1 MTQRE
6 IARLCCKIIAIY
18 ALIRSIES
26 VEGITSI
33 FYMWPILAD
42 GGAIEIGW
50 NVYAAVFLGALSPV
64 VLAAVAIFF
73 WRQSGIIAAWITGHN
88 LQDEP
93 DEPDSNPK
101 RVGAKDLQV
110 VAFATI
116 GLWAIISSFSKL
128 ISAIAW
134 IAFRYPSATD
144 EFVLRNTVQVIGPLI
159 LLCVGFW
166 LVFGARGIVQLLYK
180 LRNVGLDE
188 NEQSASTK

>member
-6 IARLCCKIIAIY
+6 IARLCCKIISIY

-26 VEGITSI
+26 LQVGIMNIMMFSSFFQSSGSI
-33 FYMWPILAD
+33 GLSWYSYV
-42 GGAIEIGW
+42 G
-50 NVYAAVFLGALSPV
+50 VFFSSATPV
-64 VLAAVAIFF
+64 LLAAVAIFF

-101 RVGAKDLQV
+101 RISAKELQV

-116 GLWAIISSFSKL
+116 GLWAIVSSLSQL
-128 ISAIAW
+128 LSAIAW
-134 IAFRYPSATD
+134 MAFSTTSMNEEILIRDTVRVIGLL
-144 EFVLRNTVQVIGPLI
+144 FVLCL
-159 LLCVGFW
+159 GFW
-166 LVFGARGIVQLLYK
+166 LLFGARGIVQLLYK

-188 NEQSASTK
+188 NERP

>member
-1 MTQRE
+1 MN
-6 IARLCCKIIAIY
+6 LMM
-18 ALIRSIES
+18 
-26 VEGITSI
+26 
-33 FYMWPILAD
+33 MWPLFQSS
-42 GGAIEIGW
+42 GSMGLPW
-50 NVYAAVFLGALSPV
+50 YSYAVVFLSLATPV
-64 VLAAVAIFF
+64 MLAAVATFF

-93 DEPDSNPK
+93 DEPDPIPK
-101 RVGAKDLQV
+101 RVEAKDLQV

-134 IAFRYPSATD
+134 IAFRYPSTTD
-144 EFVLRNTVQVIGPLI
+144 EFVLRNIAQVIGPLI
-159 LLCVGFW
+159 LLCLGFW

-188 NEQSASTK
+188 NEQSS

>member
-18 ALIRSIES
+18 ALIQSIES
-26 VEGITSI
+26 LQVGIMNI
-33 FYMWPILAD
+33 MMMWPLYQRS
-42 GGAIEIGW
+42 GSIGLPW
-50 NVYAAVFLGALSPV
+50 NSYVGVFFSMATPV
-64 VLAAVAIFF
+64 MLAAVAIFF

-88 LQDEP
+88 LQDEA

-101 RVGAKDLQV
+101 RISAKELQV

-116 GLWAIISSFSKL
+116 GLWAIVSSLSQL

-134 IAFRYPSATD
+134 MVFSTTSMK
-144 EFVLRNTVQVIGPLI
+144 EELLLRNTVRVIG
-159 LLCVGFW
+159 LLFVLCLGFW
-166 LVFGARGIVQLLYK
+166 LLFGARGIVQLLYK

-188 NEQSASTK
+188 NERSA